1 MVIIICKSKVSYRF
15 LRIFFHLCSNNN
27 NNKQLL
33 YNYYFSPFTLLTW
46 THIDLSQSYSPT
58 ERWPRNI
65 SINFLIE
72 WRIEE
77 KVKKEVHT
85 RIRRCVESVLRVS
98 FRGNEPSTAL
108 YLFPFVARTFRFA
121 IDEKRLVK
129 GFEKYTPI
137 HADKKTFYSIQRKEA
152 GPTLCWFAHS
162 RRCPSTREGW
172 LRCFEVRRDALES
185 GCNAASSIYA
195 SFFRVFDAW
204 RFDTKPID
212 AHPLYNVTR

>member
-1 MVIIICKSKVSYRF
+1 M
-15 LRIFFHLCSNNN
+15 
-27 NNKQLL
+27 
-33 YNYYFSPFTLLTW
+33 
-46 THIDLSQSYSPT
+46 
-58 ERWPRNI
+58 
-65 SINFLIE
+65 
-72 WRIEE
+72 
-77 KVKKEVHT
+77 KKEVHT
-85 RIRRCVESVLRVS
+85 ANSSVRGIGAPPCGGS

-129 GFEKYTPI
+129 GFEKYTSI

-152 GPTLCWFAHS
+152 GPHIVLVRALQAMPEHS
-162 RRCPSTREGW
+162 RGL

-185 GCNAASSIYA
+185 GCNVASSIYA